1 MTKQIPAVGHDKC
14 GAKKHRSPKT
24 CDLPAG
30 WGTDHPGTGRCKL
43 HGGNNPIKHGRYST
57 VLRGELGK
65 HIIEH
70 MDDPNP
76 LDLAPEM
83 AVLRGQLTLWLDR
96 LGEFDNGVTPEQA
109 AAIGMVVSGLQR
121 LADTVSKIETR
132 AALTTREMVYLVTSL
147 ADILREEIEDA
158 DQLRRIL
165 GKMERRVLIRQVPL
179 LEGSGE

>member
-1 MTKQIPAVGHDKC
+1 MSIPLLTASHELC
-14 GAKKHRSPKT
+14 GAKTKGGGT
-24 CDLPAG
+24 CRQPAG
-30 WGTDHPGTGRCKL
+30 SRTDHPGTGRCWL
-43 HGGNNPIKHGRYST
+43 HGGRKPIKHGRYAN
-57 VLRGELGK
+57 VLRGELGR

-70 MDDPNP
+70 MDDENP

-132 AALTTREMVYLVTSL
+132 AALTTREMTYVVCSL

-165 GKMERRVLIRQVPL
+165 GKMERRVLVRQVPL
-179 LEGSGE
+179 LEGEE